1 MLVSHTSQEEKKST
15 QKSVLITLF
24 INLLLFIGFYFIV
37 VWKQAIPPKPTYGI
51 ELNLGFADLGADG
64 NQESNASVPNSSQV
78 SASSAEVEVSQNLS
92 ETKTSKIQAVTNQA
106 SPIKGETVNTNSST
120 SNKLPQE
127 SSTPKNVEQ
136 PKVDQRAIFGAGGNQ
151 GKNSTSSSGGNAGS
165 STGNGR
171 GVQGSGLG
179 TGGSGYSLDLAG
191 WDFASRPSISDRVS
205 TRNGRI
211 VFKITVD
218 NSGKVSQAIPLE
230 YNVSN
235 EVLNYYRQVV
245 NQLSFKKAGQNDSA
259 EFSTGKIT
267 FVIQVN

>member
-1 MLVSHTSQEEKKST
+1 MQISHTSQEEKKST

-51 ELNLGFADLGADG
+51 ELNLGFADLGAG
-64 NQESNASVPNSSQV
+64 ANQESNASVPNSSQV
-78 SASSAEVEVSQNLS
+78 SASNAEVEVAQTST
-92 ETKTSKIQAVTNQA
+92 ETKPNKIQAVTNQA

-151 GKNSTSSSGGNAGS
+151 GKNSSSSSGGNTRS
-165 STGNGR
+165 SNGD
-171 GVQGSGLG
+171 GVQGTGQG
-179 TGGSGYSLDLAG
+179 TGGAGYSLDLAG

>member
-1 MLVSHTSQEEKKST
+1 MLVSQISQEERKST
-15 QKSVLITLF
+15 QKSVLITLL

-51 ELNLGFADLGADG
+51 ELNLGFADLGASG
-64 NQESNASVPNSSQV
+64 NQESNALTPISSEV
-78 SASSAEVEVSQNLS
+78 APSSSEVEVAQTSA
-92 ETKTSKIQAVTNQA
+92 ETKASKVQAVTNQV
-106 SPIKGETVNTNSST
+106 SPIKGETVNTLSSA
-120 SNKLPQE
+120 SNTVSQE
-127 SSTPKNVEQ
+127 SSPPKNVEQ
-136 PKVDQRAIFGAGGNQ
+136 PKVDQRAIFGSGGNQ
-151 GKNSTSSSGGNAGS
+151 GKNNTSSSGGDTGS
-165 STGNGR
+165 SGGNGK
-171 GVQGSGLG
+171 GVQGSGQG
-179 TGGSGYSLDLAG
+179 TGGAGYSLDLAG
-191 WDFASRPSISDRVS
+191 WDFASRPSIADRVS

-245 NQLSFKKAGQNDSA
+245 NQLSFKKAGQNESA